1 MTSWPILSVTTFLP
15 LVGALFIMMMG
26 GEDAAVGGHA
36 DHVGTGVLALG
47 VQPDSQ
53 SAEGQASQ
61 SERPCDEG
69 NARGSP
75 HTKMSRAP
83 AVSRR
88 KRGVDITPASR
99 SSTCASVR
107 AIVSTDAEHA

>member
-1 MTSWPILSVTTFLP
+1 M
-15 LVGALFIMMMG
+15 
-26 GEDAAVGGHA
+26 AVGSRGA
-36 DHVGTGVLALG
+36 PSLQLTVPPSVAAGASVVGDPQLVVHVARASGYLEREQIAGG
-47 VQPDSQ
+47 P
-53 SAEGQASQ
+53 SAASQ

-69 NARGSP
+69 NARGPP